1 MHRLN
6 ALLDHYLMA
15 PREELPSIEQAV
27 WSNFGV
33 ERCVLV
39 LDMSGFSSIT
49 RRHGL
54 VHFLSMVRRMQL
66 VTLPIV
72 ESHGGQHIKYD
83 ADNLF
88 AAFPDTDSALQSA
101 FEIQDAFRKGNELTE
116 DSRDIHV
123 SIGIDKGRILLIPG
137 KDMFGDAVNIAAKL
151 GEDLAERGEILVSAA
166 AVKGIAQAG
175 HWHLDHRSYH
185 VSGLTIEACS
195 VTRASAP

>member
-6 ALLDHYLMA
+6 ALLDHYLTA

-33 ERCVLV
+33 DRAVFV
-39 LDMSGFSSIT
+39 LDMSGFSKLT
-49 RRHGL
+49 RRYGL

-72 ESHGGQHIKYD
+72 QDHGGQNIKYD

-88 AAFPDTDSALQSA
+88 ATFASTRDAIKAAIQIKEAFA
-101 FEIQDAFRKGNELTE
+101 KGNEITD

-137 KDMFGDAVNIAAKL
+137 KDLFGDAVNIAAKL
-151 GEDLAERGEILVSAA
+151 GEDLAEKDEVLVSAVA
-166 AVKGIAQAG
+166 AAELGEG
-175 HWHLDHRSYH
+175 HGWQMEHRSYH
-185 VSGLTIEACS
+185 VSGLTIEAY
-195 VTRASAP
+195 AIHA